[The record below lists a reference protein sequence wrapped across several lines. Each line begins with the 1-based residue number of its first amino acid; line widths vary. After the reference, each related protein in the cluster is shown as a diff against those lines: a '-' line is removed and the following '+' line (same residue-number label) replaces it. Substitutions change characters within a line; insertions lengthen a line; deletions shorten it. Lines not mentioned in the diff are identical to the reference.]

1 MADRPLRPAT
11 RRCLGEPLPHQLAD
25 RPRDPPRAPEHFFT
39 RPCDRVKASG
49 ISRRF
54 QRLSRSLGQVSHVL
68 LTRSPLSPGA
78 SSGISFDLH
87 VLGTPP
93 AFVLSQ
99 DQTLRRDLGHPEGI
113 PRSVL
118 RHSQTPGGVRV
129 GDRAYVERNRRWL
142 QQFASP
148 AGVTRRFAARPE
160 GLTTGSPT
168 PLNGP
173 AFELTEDCRASRNA
187 RHLPHSLLRPSL
199 PFSRSNRHGV
209 KTLVC
214 RARCSLGEPE
224 VPSACP
230 SQRPI
235 GCRMGRVAT
244 LPTSTGCFNPVSASF
259 SGDVRDL
266 DDLRQLRP
274 KQPAER

>member
-39 RPCDRVKASG
+39 RPCDHVKASG

-99 DQTLRRDLGHPEGI
+99 DQTLRRDLGHPEGL

-118 RHSQTPGGVRV
+118 RHSQTPEGVRV
-129 GDRAYVERNRRWL
+129 GDHAYVERNRRWL

-148 AGVTRRFAARPE
+148 AGVTRRFVARPE

-168 PLNGP
+168 PLSGS

-199 PFSRSNRHGV
+199 PFSRSNRHESVGHAV
-209 KTLVC
+209 RSANRRCLLLARRSGLSAAAWGELLRYRPHQSVSTLFRQVFPTM
-214 RARCSLGEPE
+214 SE
-224 VPSACP
+224 
-230 SQRPI
+230 RP
-235 GCRMGRVAT
+235 
-244 LPTSTGCFNPVSASF
+244 
-259 SGDVRDL
+259 
-266 DDLRQLRP
+266 Q
-274 KQPAER
+274 